1 LRVVNAGSPKIN
13 ASEMQFAL
21 ERNAGA
27 AMLGVSGHAK
37 MLGIKIN
44 PRRLVNGTLSFLALA
59 AIIALFFAYR
69 SHAQHLIPHNVP
81 ASIEHLPY
89 YAFCSFYRMLAAYI
103 IALVF
108 SIIYGMAAARGRR
121 YERILIPAIDI
132 AQSVPVVGFF
142 PAAVYFFVAL
152 AHGSR
157 LGVEMAAIFLIFTSQ
172 AWNMALGVYEAVKTI
187 PDDSRDALE
196 SFGARGWLKFKRLL
210 MPASVPKLVYNSILS
225 WVAGWYFLIACEI
238 ITVGAASYR
247 LPGLGSFLWEAAEN
261 GRDFDIAAGL
271 LTLLAII
278 VLMDMIVW
286 QPLSTWAEKFRYEFA
301 AASGAAQSL
310 GMFDAL
316 AGVGPAVTRALR
328 SILVPPMKLI
338 AGALNAMP
346 RGPQLSPE
354 QSKRVGQLVRTV
366 VIGAIAVFTAWAL
379 ARGLVA
385 LIRTLSQPWPSDAK
399 QIPAAIL
406 ASTIR
411 MTVAYAISLA
421 WTVPCALAAGESPRF
436 NRFLSPIAEIVG
448 SMPATAL
455 FPVIVIFV
463 IQVTGGMNL
472 ASVLLILTGM
482 QWYLLFNLLAGVN
495 QVPEDLK
502 EAARAFGLSRFAR
515 WRKLILPAVMPS
527 LITGSIT
534 AWGGGW
540 NALILSEYFVYKNHT
555 YEVIGIGS
563 LLDAATYKTGNG
575 VMILLSLLSMILV
588 VLLLNRLMWRPL
600 YNLTTE
606 RYRLDY

>member
-1 LRVVNAGSPKIN
+1 MLR
-13 ASEMQFAL
+13 
-21 ERNAGA
+21 
-27 AMLGVSGHAK
+27 VSGHGK

-44 PRRLVNGTLSFLALA
+44 PRRLVNSTLSFLALA

-81 ASIEHLPY
+81 VSLEHLPY

-103 IALVF
+103 IALIF
-108 SIIYGMAAARGRR
+108 SIIYGMAAARSRH

-210 MPASVPKLVYNSILS
+210 VPASVPKLVYNSILS

-261 GRDFDIAAGL
+261 GRNFDIAAGL

-301 AASGAAQSL
+301 ASSGAAQSL
-310 GMFDAL
+310 GMFGAL

-328 SILVPPMKLI
+328 SILVPPMRLI
-338 AGALNAMP
+338 AAALNAMP

-354 QSKRVGQLVRTV
+354 QSKRVGQLVRTLA
-366 VIGAIAVFTAWAL
+366 IGAIAIFTAWAL

-385 LIRTLSQPWPSDAK
+385 LIRTLSEPWPSDAK

-436 NRFLSPIAEIVG
+436 NRILSPIAEIVG

-540 NALILSEYFVYKNHT
+540 NALILSEYFVYKNQT
-555 YEVIGIGS
+555 YQVIGIGS

>member
-1 LRVVNAGSPKIN
+1 L
-13 ASEMQFAL
+13 
-21 ERNAGA
+21 
-27 AMLGVSGHAK
+27 
-37 MLGIKIN
+37 
-44 PRRLVNGTLSFLALA
+44 LSFLALA

-69 SHAQHLIPHNVP
+69 SHAQHLIAHNVP
-81 ASIEHLPY
+81 TSIEHLAY

-103 IALVF
+103 IALIF
-108 SIIYGMAAARGRR
+108 SIVYGMAAARGGL

-142 PAAVYFFVAL
+142 PAAVFFFVAL
-152 AHGSR
+152 THGSR
-157 LGVEMAAIFLIFTSQ
+157 LGVEMAAVFLIFTSQ

-187 PDDSRDALE
+187 PDDSREALE
-196 SFGARGWLKFKRLL
+196 SFGARGWLRFKRLL

-238 ITVGAASYR
+238 ITAGPATYR
-247 LPGLGSFLWEAAEN
+247 LPGLGSFLWEASEK
-261 GRDFDIAAGL
+261 GRNFDLAAGL

-301 AASGAAQSL
+301 ASSGAVQSL

-316 AGVGPAVTRALR
+316 SGVGPAVTRAIR
-328 SILVPPMKLI
+328 SILIRPISLI
-338 AGALNAMP
+338 ASTLKALP
-346 RGPQLSPE
+346 RGPQLSPQ
-354 QSKRVGQLVRTV
+354 QSKRAGQIMRTL
-366 VIGAIAVFTAWAL
+366 VIGAIVIFSAWVL
-379 ARGLVA
+379 GRGLVA
-385 LIRTLSQPWPSDAK
+385 LIRTLSQPWPSDARE
-399 QIPAAIL
+399 IPAAIL

-411 MTVAYAISLA
+411 MTIAYAISLA
-421 WTVPCALAAGESPRF
+421 WTVPCALAASESPRF
-436 NRFLSPIAEIVG
+436 NRILSPVAEIVG

-455 FPVIVIFV
+455 FPVIVAAF
-463 IQVTGGMNL
+463 IQFTGGMNA
-472 ASVLLILTGM
+472 ASIVLILTGM

-502 EAARAFGLSRFAR
+502 EAARAFGLSRYAR

-540 NALILSEYFVYKNHT
+540 NALILSEYFTYNSHT
-555 YEVIGIGS
+555 YQVIGIGA
-563 LLDAATYKTGNG
+563 LLDAATYSKSGSG
-575 VMILLSLLSMILV
+575 VMILLSLLSMIAV

-600 YNLTTE
+600 YNLAAE

>member
-1 LRVVNAGSPKIN
+1 
-13 ASEMQFAL
+13 
-21 ERNAGA
+21 
-27 AMLGVSGHAK
+27 MLGVSGHV
-37 MLGIKIN
+37 KIFGREIDA
-44 PRRLVNGTLSFLALA
+44 RRVINGTLSFLALA

-69 SHAQHLIPHNVP
+69 SHAQHLIPHKVP
-81 ASIEHLPY
+81 VSLAHLPY

-108 SIIYGMAAARGRR
+108 SIVYGMAAARGGL

-157 LGVEMAAIFLIFTSQ
+157 LGVEMAAVFLIFTSQ

-187 PDDSRDALE
+187 PEDSKDAIE
-196 SFGARGWLKFKRLL
+196 SFGGRGWLKFKRLL
-210 MPASVPKLVYNSILS
+210 LPASVPKLVYNSILS

-238 ITVGAASYR
+238 ITVGPASYR
-247 LPGLGSFLWEAAEN
+247 LPGLGSFLWEAAEK
-261 GRDFDIAAGL
+261 GRNFDLVAGL

-301 AASGAAQSL
+301 ASSGAVQSL

-328 SILVPPMKLI
+328 SILMPPIRLI
-338 AGALNAMP
+338 ATALDALP
-346 RGPQLSPE
+346 RGPQLTPE
-354 QSKRVGQLVRTV
+354 QSKRVSAILRTL
-366 VIGAIAVFTAWAL
+366 VIGAIVLFTVWAL
-379 ARGLVA
+379 ARGFFALV
-385 LIRTLSQPWPSDAK
+385 RTLSQPWPSDAK
-399 QIPAAIL
+399 QIPEAIV

-411 MTVAYAISLA
+411 MTIAYAISLV
-421 WTVPCALAAGESPRF
+421 WTVPCALAASESPRF
-436 NRFLSPIAEIVG
+436 NRVLSPIAEIVG

-455 FPVIVIFV
+455 FPVIVVFV
-463 IQVTGGMNL
+463 IRFTGGMNF
-472 ASVLLILTGM
+472 ASILLILTGM

-502 EAARAFGLSRFAR
+502 EAARAFGLSRVAR
-515 WRKLILPAVMPS
+515 WRKLILPAVAPS

-540 NALILSEYFVYKNHT
+540 NALILSEYFVYKNQTHQ
-555 YEVIGIGS
+555 VLGIGS
-563 LLDAATYKTGNG
+563 LLDAATYTTGNG
-575 VMILLSLLSMILV
+575 VMILLSLLSMIAV
-588 VLLLNRLMWRPL
+588 VLMLNRLMWRPL
-600 YNLTTE
+600 YNLATE

>member
-1 LRVVNAGSPKIN
+1 
-13 ASEMQFAL
+13 
-21 ERNAGA
+21 
-27 AMLGVSGHAK
+27 MLGGSVAEMFK
-37 MLGIKIN
+37 FEIN
-44 PRRLVNGTLSFLALA
+44 TRRLINGSLSFLALA

-81 ASIEHLPY
+81 VSLRHLPY

-108 SIIYGMAAARGRR
+108 SIIYGMAAARGGL

-157 LGVEMAAIFLIFTSQ
+157 LGVEMAAVFLIFTSQ

-187 PDDSRDALE
+187 PEDSRDALE

-210 MPASVPKLVYNSILS
+210 LPASVPKLVYNSILS

-238 ITVGAASYR
+238 ITVGPASYR
-247 LPGLGSFLWEAAEN
+247 LPGLGSFLWEASEK
-261 GRDFDIAAGL
+261 GRSFDLAAGL

-278 VLMDMIVW
+278 VVMDMIVW

-301 AASGAAQSL
+301 ASSGAAQSL

-316 AGVGPAVTRALR
+316 SGVGPVVTRALR
-328 SILVPPMKLI
+328 SILLPPMNLI
-338 AGALNAMP
+338 AGALEALP

-354 QSKRVGQLVRTV
+354 QSKRVGQIVRTL
-366 VIGAIAVFTAWAL
+366 VIGSIAIFTAWAL

-385 LIRTLSQPWPSDAK
+385 LISTLLQPWPSDAK
-399 QIPAAIL
+399 QIPEAIV

-411 MTVAYAISLA
+411 MTIAYAISLA
-421 WTVPCALAAGESPRF
+421 WTVPCALAASESPRF
-436 NRFLSPIAEIVG
+436 NRVLSPIAEIVG

-455 FPVIVIFV
+455 FPIIVAAF
-463 IQVTGGMNL
+463 IQFAGGMNI
-472 ASVLLILTGM
+472 ASIVLILTGM
-482 QWYLLFNLLAGVN
+482 QWYLLFNLLAGIN

-502 EAARAFGLSRFAR
+502 EAARAFGLSRLAR
-515 WRKLILPAVMPS
+515 WRKLILPAVTPS

-540 NALILSEYFVYKNHT
+540 NALILSEYFT
-555 YEVIGIGS
+555 YNNQTYQVTGIGS
-563 LLDAATYKTGNG
+563 LLDAATYNKSSNG
-575 VMILLSLLSMILV
+575 VMILLSLLSMIAV

-600 YNLTTE
+600 YNLATE